1 MCLCSCQ
8 WQTVLITKSLCV
20 TLTCSCHGLALYI
33 LALPNCGSSKSFT
46 LPYDF
51 NSHLDTFY
59 EKKSYSPDLWSTG
72 SLWKGSAFP
81 CEFSELWLENLKT
94 KDSRVAVPAFTATS
108 SDWGSPPLPSPAFL
122 VVLLSQPPFWLGWG
136 WSPRKHPPDCW
147 RCPAL
152 PETFL
157 NYFSFFS
164 QSGSTA
170 HSLTGSFIFL
180 TFF

>member
-59 EKKSYSPDLWSTG
+59 EKKSWLVVHWV
-72 SLWKGSAFP
+72 SLKRQRLPMWVFWTLTWELKNKGFQGGCTSFH
-81 CEFSELWLENLKT
+81 CHQQWLRL
-94 KDSRVAVPAFTATS
+94 S
-108 SDWGSPPLPSPAFL
+108 SPPLTSISCCFVITAPILAGVGMKSSQTSAW
-122 VVLLSQPPFWLGWG
+122 LLKMS
-136 WSPRKHPPDCW
+136 
-147 RCPAL
+147 
-152 PETFL
+152 
-157 NYFSFFS
+157 
-164 QSGSTA
+164 ST
-170 HSLTGSFIFL
+170 SWDIS
-180 TFF
+180 